1 MNGFEVLNA
10 CFDDALGRMPNLVA
24 FGEDVGQL
32 GDVNQGFLHLQKK
45 YGALRVADTGIREQ
59 TIMGQAIGLALRG
72 FRPIAE
78 IQYLDYVL
86 YGLQTLSDD
95 LASLSWRTA
104 GAQAAPVIV
113 RTRGHR
119 LEGIWHSGSQMGGL
133 LHLTRGIWL
142 CVPRNMTQA
151 AGMYNTL
158 LAADDPA
165 IVVEVLNGYRHKERL
180 PSNVGSFRVP
190 LGIPE
195 TLREGRDATVV
206 TYGACCP
213 IVQEAAELLAR
224 TGIEIEIV
232 DVQTLSPFDRENRI
246 LDSLRRTSRL
256 VIVDEDV
263 PGGASAWL
271 MQQIVERMGGF
282 WWLDAPPLTV
292 TGREHRPAYGS
303 DGDYFSK
310 PSREEIFRAIYDL
323 MRAAHRRG
331 SRRCSDRSRPSA
343 GGCGFGLRLEPP
355 ARPAEVR
362 PRGDRRDGGDNKG
375 RRVASLRD
383 DRAEEHR
390 AAADAG
396 VEGGDVGAE
405 RRSPSLRRDAPDDV
419 GGEGRSDARET
430 EAVEHGAGG
439 DRRTA
444 AGKRHECERHCDRHD
459 RRTQGR
465 ERADPVDPATRR
477 TGAVRRSCRQ
487 RPRRRDR
494 AARLPDSRCRA
505 R

>member
-1 MNGFEVLNA
+1 MVQNLDRMQPVLHRNLQASAHDILIATLGDPSPERAELARWTEAHRLENEERYGSHLHASGARSALTAAPEAAVYRDDSPIVNGFEVLNA
-10 CFDDALGRMPNLVA
+10 CFDAALARLPNLVA

-32 GDVNQGFLHLQKK
+32 GDVNQGFLGLQKK

-95 LASLSWRTA
+95 LATLSWRTA

-133 LHLTRGIWL
+133 LHLIRGIWL

-180 PSNVGSFRVP
+180 PANVGTFRVP
-190 LGIPE
+190 LGVPE
-195 TLREGRDATVV
+195 TLRSGRDVTVV

-213 IVQEAAELLAR
+213 IALDAADLLAK
-224 TGIEIEIV
+224 TGIEVEIV

-246 LDSLRRTSRL
+246 LDSVRRTNRL
-256 VIVDEDV
+256 AIVDEDV

-271 MQQIVERMGGF
+271 LQQIVERMGGF
-282 WWLDAPPLTV
+282 WWLDAAPITV

-310 PSREEIFRAIYDL
+310 PSRDEIFRAIYGL
-323 MRAAHRRG
+323 MRDAA
-331 SRRCSDRSRPSA
+331 
-343 GGCGFGLRLEPP
+343 P
-355 ARPAEVR
+355 ARFP
-362 PRGDRRDGGDNKG
+362 P
-375 RRVASLRD
+375 LF
-383 DRAEEHR
+383 
-390 AAADAG
+390 
-396 VEGGDVGAE
+396 
-405 RRSPSLRRDAPDDV
+405 
-419 GGEGRSDARET
+419 
-430 EAVEHGAGG
+430 
-439 DRRTA
+439 
-444 AGKRHECERHCDRHD
+444 
-459 RRTQGR
+459 
-465 ERADPVDPATRR
+465 
-477 TGAVRRSCRQ
+477 
-487 RPRRRDR
+487 
-494 AARLPDSRCRA
+494 
-505 R
+505 